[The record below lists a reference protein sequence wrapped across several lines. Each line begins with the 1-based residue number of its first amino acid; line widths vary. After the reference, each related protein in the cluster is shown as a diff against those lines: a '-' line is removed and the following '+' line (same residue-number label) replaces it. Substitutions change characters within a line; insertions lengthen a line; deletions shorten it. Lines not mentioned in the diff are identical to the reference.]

1 MEFVHFDVFIALSFQ
16 ALAMEKSMR
25 KLKDEPFDNQN
36 IFKFLQK
43 ISKDLDDMLIF
54 KDHENLPENLGQSLE
69 DLSLSIRNRMKV
81 EKAEEEIY
89 HLPKNSLMEQLSKFE
104 AIFSDLHTPKIEE

>member
-1 MEFVHFDVFIALSFQ
+1 MFAFLFFQ

-25 KLKDEPFDNQN
+25 KLKDESFDNQN

-43 ISKDLDDMLIF
+43 ISTDLDEMLIF
-54 KDHENLPENLGQSLE
+54 KDHYQGQNEAENVRGKSLE

-81 EKAEEEIY
+81 EKEGEEDLIY
-89 HLPKNSLMEQLSKFE
+89 KPKNSIMEQLSKFE
-104 AIFSDLHTPKIEE
+104 ALLLQDFNHKIEE

>member
-1 MEFVHFDVFIALSFQ
+1 MFAFLFFQ

-25 KLKDEPFDNQN
+25 KLKDESFDNQN

-43 ISKDLDDMLIF
+43 ISADLDEMLIF
-54 KDHENLPENLGQSLE
+54 KDHYQGQNEAENVRGKSLE

-81 EKAEEEIY
+81 EKAGEDLIY
-89 HLPKNSLMEQLSKFE
+89 KPKNSIMEQLSKFE
-104 AIFSDLHTPKIEE
+104 ALLLTDLNNKIEE